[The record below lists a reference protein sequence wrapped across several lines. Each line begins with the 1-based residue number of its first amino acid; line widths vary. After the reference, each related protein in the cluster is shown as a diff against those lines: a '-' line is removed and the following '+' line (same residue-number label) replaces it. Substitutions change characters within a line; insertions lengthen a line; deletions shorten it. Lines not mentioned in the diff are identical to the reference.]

1 MSKHIAI
8 IGLGYVGSAYQK
20 LFPEASIYDPPKG
33 FTDKHKVNE
42 CELAIICVPTESKK
56 DGSCDTSI
64 VEKTV
69 AWLKTPLILIKS
81 TVPPGTTKYL
91 KKKYR
96 KRICHSPEYIGEGKY
111 YVAPWKYPHPTD
123 ILHHNFMIIGGN
135 PEDREE
141 ILQYFLPVLGPDKFY
156 YHVDETTSELIKY
169 MENAW
174 GAAKVTFC
182 NEFYEIAKRF
192 NIDYGQLREGFLLDS
207 RVERMH
213 TAVFKN
219 KRGFSGKC
227 FPKDLSALIKFSEAA
242 GYTPGFI
249 KQVIK
254 SNDEFI
260 KLNGKAPE
268 KKIQKTS
275 GDGLIVHR

>member
-20 LFPEASIYDPPKG
+20 LFPEAVIYDPPKG
-33 FTDKHKVNE
+33 FTDKDKINK
-42 CELAIICVPTESKK
+42 CELAIISVPTESKK

-81 TVPPGTTKYL
+81 TVPPGTTKRL
-91 KKKYR
+91 KIKYR

-123 ILHHNFMIIGGN
+123 IQHHNFMIIGGD

-141 ILQYFLPVLGPDKFY
+141 VLQYFLPILGPDKFY
-156 YHVDETTSELIKY
+156 YQINETTSELIKY

-174 GAAKVTFC
+174 GATKVTFC

-207 RVERMH
+207 RVEKMH
-213 TAVFKN
+213 TAVFKR

-227 FPKDLSALIKFSEAA
+227 FPKDMAALIKFSEAA
-242 GYTPGFI
+242 GYMPGLI

-254 SNDEFI
+254 SNDKFV
-260 KLNGKAPE
+260 KMNKG
-268 KKIQKTS
+268 
-275 GDGLIVHR
+275 G